1 MIAEPTR
8 ESEAAQVKAL
18 VLSDYNLLEYKDVPE
33 PRVGPSDVLIAV
45 KACGI
50 CGSDVHGLDGS
61 TGRRIPPVIMG
72 HEAAGVVAEVGSGV
86 SEWQSGDRVTFD
98 STVYCG
104 ECHFCRKG
112 LLNLCD
118 NRRVLGV
125 SCAEY
130 QQDGAFADYVAI
142 PQHILYRLP
151 KSVSFEQAAMVEP
164 FAVAQHSVNRASLS
178 PDDSALVVGAGVIG
192 LSIIQ
197 ALQAAGCA
205 PIIAVDLDASRLDLA
220 RRVGADHTYRP
231 DPTDVV
237 SAVRELTEDRGVD
250 LAFEAVGLTPTLQ
263 MAVECTRKGGVVVL
277 VGNISPTAELPLQP
291 AVTRELTLYGSY
303 VSRGEYADCLAMIER
318 GALNPDPLIS
328 ATAPLEEGAAWFER
342 LRSRQPG
349 LVKVILNP

>member
-1 MIAEPTR
+1 M
-8 ESEAAQVKAL
+8 KAL
-18 VLSDYNLLEYKDVPE
+18 VLTDYNVLEYTDVPG
-33 PRVGPSDVLIAV
+33 PTVGPSDVLVAV
-45 KACGI
+45 KASGI

-86 SEWQSGDRVTFD
+86 SEWELGDRVTFD
-98 STVYCG
+98 STIYCR

-125 SCAEY
+125 SCEEY
-130 QQDGAFADYVAI
+130 RQDGAFADYVAV
-142 PQHILYRLP
+142 PQHLLYRLP
-151 KSVSFEQAAMVEP
+151 EGVSFERAAMVEP
-164 FAVAQHSVNRASLS
+164 FAVAQHSVNRASVS
-178 PDDSALVVGAGVIG
+178 PDDSALVVGTGVIG

-197 ALQAAGCA
+197 ALRAAGCGL
-205 PIIAVDLDASRLDLA
+205 IIALDLDQDRLDLA

-277 VGNISPTAELPLQP
+277 VGNISPTVELPLQA
-291 AVTRELTLYGSY
+291 AVTRELTLYGSCI
-303 VSRGEYADCLAMIER
+303 SRGEYPDCLDMMER
-318 GALNPDPLIS
+318 AALNPDPLIS
-328 ATAPLEEGAAWFER
+328 AMAPLAEGAAWFER
-342 LRSRQPG
+342 LRSRERG
-349 LVKVILNP
+349 LVKVILKP